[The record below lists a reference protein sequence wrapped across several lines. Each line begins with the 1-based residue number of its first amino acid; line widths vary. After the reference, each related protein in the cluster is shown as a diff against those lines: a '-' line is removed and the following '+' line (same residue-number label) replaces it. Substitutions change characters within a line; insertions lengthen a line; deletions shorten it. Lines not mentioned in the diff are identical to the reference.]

1 EIPVLVVW
9 GEKDGW
15 LDPSQAPRLQ
25 EQIPGSELELIVG
38 AGHFVMEDAP
48 VEVSRILCA
57 FFAEDAERR

>member
-1 EIPVLVVW
+1 MW

-48 VEVSRILCA
+48 QEVAEILFE
-57 FFAEDAERR
+57 FFSNDARGT